1 MRRKRR
7 LHYIYKH
14 KNNQFMLTVKKF
26 GVRWCQPCLML
37 APIFE
42 EVKKENPNVRF
53 VDIDVDDNKDLAIQS
68 GVQSVPTIIF
78 EKDGQQVHR
87 FSGVKPK
94 SVVNSIIKQY
104 L

>member
-1 MRRKRR
+1 
-7 LHYIYKH
+7 
-14 KNNQFMLTVKKF
+14 MLTVKKF

-42 EVKKENPNVRF
+42 EVKKENPNVQF
-53 VDIDVDDNKDLAIQS
+53 IDIDVDNNKDLALQS
-68 GVQSVPTIIF
+68 GVQSVPTIVF

>member
-7 LHYIYKH
+7 LYYIYKH

-26 GVRWCQPCLML
+26 GASWCQPCRML

-42 EVKKENPNVRF
+42 EVKKENPNVQF
-53 VDIDVDDNKDLAIQS
+53 IDIDVDNNKDLALQS
-68 GVQSVPTIIF
+68 GVQSVPTVIF